1 MHYTEYVRGTLNPS
15 ASAVVDAW
23 TMGKIDGALGRAG
36 IRSLLSGSNAHLR
49 GIVEFQNSHKSAGIG
64 FVQDFR
70 HRLQSFVED
79 REVLPLGLEGEILV
93 ISDYM
98 KESPEIYTVCVK
110 DGKVTYKES
119 HVLWEPEE
127 KRF

>member
-1 MHYTEYVRGTLNPS
+1 MRCTEYVRGTLNPTNQS
-15 ASAVVDAW
+15 AVDAW
-23 TMGKIDGALGRAG
+23 TIGKIDGSLGRAG
-36 IRSLLSGSNAHLR
+36 IKSLLSDSGAHLR

-70 HRLQSFVED
+70 HRLQSFIDD
-79 REVLPLGLEGEILV
+79 REVLSLGLEGEILV
-93 ISDYM
+93 ISDYL
-98 KESPEIYTVCVK
+98 KESPEIYNVFVK
-110 DGKVTYKES
+110 NGQVTYKES